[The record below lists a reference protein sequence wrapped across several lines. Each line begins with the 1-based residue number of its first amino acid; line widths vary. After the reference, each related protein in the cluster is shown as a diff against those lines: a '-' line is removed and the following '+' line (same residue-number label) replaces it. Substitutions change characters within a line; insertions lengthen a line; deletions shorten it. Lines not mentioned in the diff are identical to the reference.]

1 MRKINKKKLAFNL
14 LKVFVVIIILAVV
27 SFFAFRNMI
36 LEKVMAKIATKIETD
51 YNSTFNVK
59 RAVFKGV
66 SGVEMEGITVQPKG
80 APTLLQVETLK
91 TSINLA
97 RLLTGDI
104 QLGTLEMKNGYV
116 QLVKD
121 STGSNYERFL
131 KRNKKNVEEEV
142 ANKQSNYAER
152 AYRLLNKALN
162 LVPTDMALENL
173 SLKMDYMGKKVNL
186 QLDQMRLVDKQL
198 KSEIVVTTSK
208 LKQKWVVNGF
218 ADPRNKKADLKI
230 FNSDTSRVQL
240 PYLSERYGLVA
251 GFDTIRL
258 NVDNLEM
265 SSGEMHLDGYA
276 SITNFMVNHPKIA
289 TKDVVIDKA
298 RFDYRFLFGD
308 DFVAL
313 DSTSTAQLNK
323 IKLRPYLRY
332 SVEEDTTYQLKANIP
347 KMKAQDFIVSLP
359 KGLFTNFEGM
369 EAEGTFSYD
378 LNFLYNKNKPRD
390 IVFDSNLAKDGLKIL
405 KYGAADLNK
414 LNGPFTYRAIDNGR
428 EQRPVY
434 VGNSNPF
441 YTPLN
446 EISPYLRKAVLTSE
460 DPSFFRHHGFITEAF
475 KQSIIKNI
483 KTKKFTRG
491 ASTISMQLVKN
502 VFLTREK
509 TLSRKLEEILLVYI
523 LENNRIASKER
534 MLEVYFNIIEWGPNI
549 YGVGEAS
556 QFYFQKHPSEL
567 SLDESIYMASIVPR
581 PKAFMWKF
589 DNQGN
594 LKSYAERH
602 NEYIKKLMLRR
613 GLLIA
618 EDTIAQTG
626 AINITGIARNRLN
639 IKEEAPPTD
648 NDSINFEEF
657 DF

>member
-14 LKVFVVIIILAVV
+14 LKIFAVIIILAVI
-27 SFFAFRNMI
+27 SFFAFRNMV
-36 LEKVMAKIATKIETD
+36 LEKVMDKIATKMETD
-51 YNSTFNVK
+51 YNSTFSIK
-59 RAVFKGV
+59 SAAFKGV
-66 SGVEMEGITVQPKG
+66 SGVEMEKITIQPKG
-80 APTLLQVETLK
+80 AQTLLQVETIK

-97 RLLTGDI
+97 KLLTGNI

-121 STGSNYERFL
+121 SIGSNYERFL
-131 KRNKKNVEEEV
+131 KSKKNEEEEDDT
-142 ANKQSNYAER
+142 STSSYAER
-152 AYRLLNKALN
+152 AYRILTKALN

-173 SLKMDYMGKKVNL
+173 SLRVDHMGKKINL
-186 QLDQMRLVDKQL
+186 HLDRMRLEDEQL
-198 KSEIVVTTSK
+198 KSQIVVTTSK
-208 LKQKWVVNGF
+208 LKQSWIVNGF
-218 ADPRNKKADLKI
+218 ADPRNKQADLKI
-230 FNSDTSRVQL
+230 FNTDTSRVQI
-240 PYLSERYGLVA
+240 PYLNERYGLVA

-265 SSGEMHLDGYA
+265 SGGEMHLDGYA

-289 TKDVVIDKA
+289 KKDVVIDKA

-313 DSTSTAQLNK
+313 DSTSTAQLNR
-323 IKLRPYLRY
+323 IKVHPFLKY
-332 SVEEDTTYQLKANIP
+332 SVADDTTYQLKAQIP

-378 LNFLYNKNKPRD
+378 LNFFYNKNKPRN
-390 IVFDSNLAKDGLKIL
+390 IVLESNLKKDGLKII

-414 LNGPFTYRAIDNGR
+414 LNGAFTYRAIENGK
-428 EQRPVY
+428 EQRPVF
-434 VGNSNPF
+434 VGLTNPF
-441 YTPLN
+441 YTPLH

-460 DPSFFRHHGFITEAF
+460 DPSFFRHHGFISEAF
-475 KQSIIKNI
+475 KQSIISNI

-523 LENNRIASKER
+523 LENNRIVSKER
-534 MLEVYFNIIEWGPNI
+534 MLEVYFNIIEWGPNV
-549 YGVGEAS
+549 YGVGEAA
-556 QFYFQKHPSEL
+556 QYYFQKHPSEL

-594 LKSYAERH
+594 LKGYAERH

-626 AINITGIARNRLN
+626 DINITGIARNRLN
-639 IKEEAPPTD
+639 IKVEEAPAE
-648 NDSINFEEF
+648 NDSISFEEF

>member
-14 LKVFVVIIILAVV
+14 LKIFAVIIILAVI
-27 SFFAFRNMI
+27 SFFAFRNMV
-36 LEKVMAKIATKIETD
+36 LEKVMDKIATKMESD
-51 YNSTFNVK
+51 YNSTFSIK
-59 RAVFKGV
+59 SAAFKGV
-66 SGVEMEGITVQPKG
+66 SGVEMENITIQPKG
-80 APTLLQVETLK
+80 AQTLLQVESIK
-91 TSINLA
+91 TSVNLA
-97 RLLTGDI
+97 KLLTGNI
-104 QLGTLEMKNGYV
+104 QLGTLEMRNGYV

-121 STGSNYERFL
+121 SIGSNYERFL
-131 KRNKKNVEEEV
+131 KSKNNEEEE
-142 ANKQSNYAER
+142 NDTSERSYAEK
-152 AYRLLNKALN
+152 AYRILTKALN

-173 SLKMDYMGKKVNL
+173 TLKADHMGKKISVH
-186 QLDQMRLVDKQL
+186 LDRMRLEDEQL
-198 KSEIVVTTSK
+198 KSQIVVTTSQ
-208 LKQKWVVNGF
+208 LKQSWIVNGF
-218 ADPRNKKADLKI
+218 ADPRNKQADVKI
-230 FNSDTSRVQL
+230 FNTDTSRVQI
-240 PYLSERYGLVA
+240 PYLNERYGLMA

-258 NVDNLEM
+258 NVENLEM
-265 SSGEMHLDGYA
+265 SGGEMHLDGYA

-289 TKDVVIDKA
+289 KKDVVIDKA

-313 DSTSTAQLNK
+313 DSTSTAQLNR
-323 IKLRPYLRY
+323 IKVHPFLKY
-332 SVEEDTTYQLKANIP
+332 SVADDTTYQLKAKIP

-359 KGLFTNFEGM
+359 NGLFTNFEGM

-378 LNFLYNKNKPRD
+378 LNFFYNKNKPRN
-390 IVFDSNLAKDGLKIL
+390 IVLESNLKKDGLKII

-414 LNGPFTYRAIDNGR
+414 LNGAFTYRAIENGK
-428 EQRPVY
+428 EQRPVF
-434 VGNSNPF
+434 VGLTNPF
-441 YTPLN
+441 YTPLH

-460 DPSFFRHHGFITEAF
+460 DPSFFRHHGFISEAF
-475 KQSIIKNI
+475 KQSIISNI

-523 LENNRIASKER
+523 LENNRIVSKER
-534 MLEVYFNIIEWGPNI
+534 MLEVYFNIIEWGPNV

-556 QFYFQKHPSEL
+556 QYYFQKHPSEL

-589 DNQGN
+589 DNKGN
-594 LKSYAERH
+594 LKGYAERH
-602 NEYIKKLMLRR
+602 NEYIKRLMLRR

-626 AINITGIARNRLN
+626 DINITGIARNRLN
-639 IKEEAPPTD
+639 IKVEEAQAE
-648 NDSINFEEF
+648 NDSISFEEF

>member
-14 LKVFVVIIILAVV
+14 LKVFAVIIILAVI
-27 SFFAFRNMI
+27 SFFAFRNMV
-36 LEKVMAKIATKIETD
+36 LEKVMDKIATKMETD
-51 YNSTFNVK
+51 YNSTFSIK
-59 RAVFKGV
+59 SAAFKGV
-66 SGVEMEGITVQPKG
+66 SGVEMEKITIQPKG
-80 APTLLQVETLK
+80 AQTLLQVETIK

-97 RLLTGDI
+97 KLLTGNI

-121 STGSNYERFL
+121 SIGSNYERFL
-131 KRNKKNVEEEV
+131 KSKKNEEEEDDT
-142 ANKQSNYAER
+142 STSSYAER
-152 AYRLLNKALN
+152 AYRILTKALN

-173 SLKMDYMGKKVNL
+173 SLRVDHMGKKINL
-186 QLDQMRLVDKQL
+186 HLDRMRLEDEQL
-198 KSEIVVTTSK
+198 KSQIVVTTSK
-208 LKQKWVVNGF
+208 LKQSWIVNGF
-218 ADPRNKKADLKI
+218 ADPRNKQADLKI
-230 FNSDTSRVQL
+230 FNTDTSRVQI
-240 PYLSERYGLVA
+240 PYLNERYGLVA

-265 SSGEMHLDGYA
+265 SGGEMHLDGYA

-289 TKDVVIDKA
+289 KKDVVIDKA

-313 DSTSTAQLNK
+313 DSTSTAQLNR
-323 IKLRPYLRY
+323 IKVHPFLKY
-332 SVEEDTTYQLKANIP
+332 SVADDTTYQLKAQIP

-378 LNFLYNKNKPRD
+378 LNFFYNKNKPRN
-390 IVFDSNLAKDGLKIL
+390 IVLESNLKKDGLKII

-414 LNGPFTYRAIDNGR
+414 LNGAFTYRAIENGK
-428 EQRPVY
+428 EQRPVF
-434 VGNSNPF
+434 VGLTNPF
-441 YTPLN
+441 YTPLH

-460 DPSFFRHHGFITEAF
+460 DPSFFRHHGFISEAF
-475 KQSIIKNI
+475 KQSIISNI

-523 LENNRIASKER
+523 LENNRIVSKER
-534 MLEVYFNIIEWGPNI
+534 MLEVYFNIIEWGPNV
-549 YGVGEAS
+549 YGVGEAA
-556 QFYFQKHPSEL
+556 QYYFQKHPSEL

-594 LKSYAERH
+594 LKGYAERH

-626 AINITGIARNRLN
+626 DINITGIARNRLN
-639 IKEEAPPTD
+639 IKVEEAPAE
-648 NDSINFEEF
+648 NDSISFEEF

>member
-14 LKVFVVIIILAVV
+14 LKVFAVIIILAVI
-27 SFFAFRNMI
+27 SFFAFRNMV
-36 LEKVMAKIATKIETD
+36 LEKVVAKIAAKMKTD
-51 YNSTFNVK
+51 YNSTFTVK
-59 RAVFKGV
+59 AAAFTGV
-66 SGVEMEGITVQPKG
+66 SGVEMQNITVQPKG
-80 APTLLQVETLK
+80 APTLLEVETIK

-121 STGSNYERFL
+121 STGRNYDRFL
-131 KRNKKNVEEEV
+131 KRNKKEVEEEET
-142 ANKQSNYAER
+142 KESNYAGS
-152 AYRLLNKALN
+152 AYRILNRALN
-162 LVPTDMALENL
+162 LIPTDMALENL
-173 SLKMDYMGKKVNL
+173 SLKMDYMGKRVNL
-186 QLDQMRLVDKQL
+186 HMDQMRLVDKQL
-198 KSEIVVTTSK
+198 QSEIVVTTSK

-240 PYLSERYGLVA
+240 PYLNERYGLVA
-251 GFDTIRL
+251 AFDTIRL
-258 NVDNLEM
+258 NIDNLEM
-265 SSGEMHLDGYA
+265 KRGQMHIDGFA

-298 RFDYRFLFGD
+298 KFDYRFLFGD

-313 DSTSTAQLNK
+313 DSTSTAELNK
-323 IKLRPYLRY
+323 IKLQPFLKY
-332 SVEEDTTYQLKANIP
+332 SVEEDTTYQLKASIP
-347 KMKAQDFIVSLP
+347 KMQAQDFITSLP

-369 EAEGTFSYD
+369 EAEGTFSYTLD
-378 LNFLYNKNKPRD
+378 FLYNKNKPRD
-390 IVFDSNLAKDGLKIL
+390 IVFDSSLKKEGLKII

-414 LNGPFTYRAIDNGR
+414 LNGPFTYRAIENGI
-428 EQRPVY
+428 EQRPIY
-434 VGNSNPF
+434 VGSSNPY

-446 EISPYLRKAVLTSE
+446 QVSNYLRKAVLTSE
-460 DPSFFRHHGFITEAF
+460 DPSFFRHQGFITEAF

-483 KTKKFTRG
+483 KTRKFTRG

-523 LENNRIASKER
+523 LENNRIVSKER
-534 MLEVYFNIIEWGPNI
+534 MLEVYFNIIEWGPNV

-556 QFYFQKHPSEL
+556 QYYFQKHPSEL

-602 NEYIKKLMLRR
+602 NDYIKKLMLRR

-626 AINITGIARNRLN
+626 SINITGIARNRLN
-639 IKEEAPPTD
+639 IKQEAPPTE
-648 NDSINFEEF
+648 NDSVNFDEF